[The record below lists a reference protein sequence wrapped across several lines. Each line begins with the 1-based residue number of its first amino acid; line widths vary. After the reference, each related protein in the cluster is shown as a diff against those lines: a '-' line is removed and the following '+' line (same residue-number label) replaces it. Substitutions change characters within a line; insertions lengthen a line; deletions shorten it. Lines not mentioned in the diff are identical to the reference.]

1 MLRMVWD
8 KEDRR
13 EEALTA
19 KMEEPTLEYRLRTRL
34 GLSGSLKGKRGLEL
48 QNSCIGSIA
57 EPKREPEVNFDGFE
71 TANRWA
77 SMCNLVARNIYIHV

>member
-1 MLRMVWD
+1 MLRLVWD

-13 EEALTA
+13 EEAL
-19 KMEEPTLEYRLRTRL
+19 KEEMEEQTLEHRLRSLL
-34 GLSGSLKGKRGLEL
+34 GISGSLEQRGLEL
-48 QNSCIGSIA
+48 QNSLIGSIA

-71 TANRWA
+71 SANRWV